1 MRQITKLIF
10 KRLQLSKIKTDLSD
24 IMEGGRMETTNEL
37 ASSQNKPFGNYV
49 VQSNTCSICEST

>member
-37 ASSQNKPFGNYV
+37 ASSQNKPFGNYG
-49 VQSNTCSICEST
+49 VQSNL